1 MHAFV
6 RLKLAH
12 LVAVLAAALAALVAA
27 MPAAAGNGGLAPVP
41 PQSPNAEG
49 ISQSYWLITA
59 FVVAIFLLVE
69 ILLVVF
75 IVRYRRRS
83 RSRTADGAQIHG
95 STRLETIWTV
105 GPVVVLFVIAA
116 FVLAKLPG
124 IDNVPEARA
133 GSDNLV
139 VEVIGREFYWEFRY
153 PNGVVTIDRMR
164 APEGRTVELEVTAP
178 EEGVIHSWW
187 IPALGGKIDAIP
199 GRVNTTWFE
208 AQKTGVFVGQCAEL
222 CGIFHAKMTAAVEV
236 LPAPAFDAWLEDRAE
251 QQETTTSPLGEEIWE
266 GVCAKCHGMQGEGGY
281 GRALAGSSLVTD
293 PAAMESLVRNGRNL
307 MPAVGSDWTDA
318 QIDAMTKDLQE
329 RFGDG
334 G

>member
-12 LVAVLAAALAALVAA
+12 LVAVLAAALAALIAA

-69 ILLVVF
+69 ILLITF
-75 IVRYRRRS
+75 IVRYRRRN
-83 RSRTADGAQIHG
+83 RARTADGAQIHG
-95 STRLETIWTV
+95 STWLETIWTV

-178 EEGVIHSWW
+178 DEGVIHSWW

-208 AQKTGVFVGQCAEL
+208 AQQTGVFLGQCAEL
-222 CGIFHAKMTAAVEV
+222 CGVFHAKMTAEVEV
-236 LPAPAFDAWLEDRAE
+236 LPATAFDAWLEGRAE
-251 QQETTTSPLGEEIWE
+251 QQAATTSPLGQETWD
-266 GVCAKCHGMQGEGGY
+266 GVCAKCHGMEGEGGY
-281 GRALAGSSLVTD
+281 GPALAGSSLVTD
-293 PAAMESLVRNGRNL
+293 PTAMENLVRNGRNR
-307 MPAVGSDWTDA
+307 MPAVGSDWSQA
-318 QIDAMTKDLQE
+318 QIDALTNDLQE

-334 G
+334 S